1 MKNVLSHDR
10 IPSPLFEILIAR
22 YEGAKDCRL
31 HTGKLILT
39 SVPFS
44 RGFVLRDLSSAPFET
59 RSCMGEKLI

>member
-59 RSCMGEKLI
+59 RPCMREKLI